1 MNIKIDI
8 KNKILWEKEK
18 HSQFACFSKDAS
30 RQNPKPIELGLSFE
44 IDRNK
49 IINSKAFRRLKH
61 KTQVF

>member
-18 HSQFACFSKDAS
+18 YSQFACFSKHAS
-30 RQNPKPIELGLSFE
+30 RQNPEPIELGLPFE

-49 IINSKAFRRLKH
+49 IIIKCHNKRTSKKRL
-61 KTQVF
+61 Q